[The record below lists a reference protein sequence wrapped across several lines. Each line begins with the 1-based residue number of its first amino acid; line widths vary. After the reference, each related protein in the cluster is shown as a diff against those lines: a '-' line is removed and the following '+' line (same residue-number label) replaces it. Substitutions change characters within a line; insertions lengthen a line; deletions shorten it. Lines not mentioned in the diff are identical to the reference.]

1 MSESDK
7 GEKTPDDQ
15 NVQPEN
21 IDQQVP
27 AVSSVPML
35 EQIRNQITGAFKR
48 ALYAF
53 NIGHLLLTLLVLH
66 IFAMSFP
73 NTGSSP
79 QYVFDEAYYVPA
91 AKDLLNLVPSNL
103 EHPFFG
109 KIWGALGIY
118 LFGNDFFGWRIFYV
132 FVGVAAVWAMYE
144 LALVFF
150 SKEKALLAASMLG
163 FETLFF
169 IHTSLALLEGP
180 PILFALI
187 GFLAY
192 FKKHYYVSA
201 FAFGLSILS
210 KEWGIYFVA
219 ALFFY
224 HVWATRH
231 VTASKL
237 LSSNSLKSLIVFIII
252 VVAVIGIPLQA
263 YDLVYHPYEST
274 LSTVGTVVYVNQTS
288 GLTVTTTTTTNSHS
302 DYVNYF
308 WQNFEYY
315 YSYHTSLTISQN
327 DLQDKWDHLAWYW
340 ILPLDVNPSQYYVT
354 TVTVTT
360 TSSNGTVLTKTE
372 LHPIDWQGIG
382 NLVIWYSIWII
393 VPVIIFKAIRRTAT
407 QLDALILALI
417 TGTYVPNLVLSGVY
431 HRVVYAFYFVNT
443 DPALALGIPMVIT
456 FISPDS
462 VKLQRLLAAL
472 WLGAAILFFILFFPV
487 HPADFR

>member
-7 GEKTPDDQ
+7 VDTPASGQ
-15 NVQPEN
+15 NGQTEN
-21 IDQQVP
+21 IVQQVP
-27 AVSSVPML
+27 ERVPVPWNQ
-35 EQIRNQITGAFKR
+35 QIRIELTKLFSR
-48 ALYAF
+48 IVYAF
-53 NIGHLLLTLLVLH
+53 NIGHLLLVLLALH

-73 NTGSSP
+73 NGSS

-91 AKDLLNLVPSNL
+91 SSDLLHFIPSNL

-132 FVGVAAVWAMYE
+132 LIGVAAVWALYE

-169 IHTSLALLEGP
+169 IHTSLLLLEGP

-192 FKKHYYVSA
+192 FKKHYYISA
-201 FAFGLSILS
+201 FAFGLSVLS

-224 HVWATRH
+224 HAWATRH
-231 VTASKL
+231 VPQQKL
-237 LSSNSLKSLIVFIII
+237 LSSSSLKTIIVFIII
-252 VVAVIGIPLQA
+252 VLAVIGVPLQI
-263 YDLVYHPYEST
+263 YDAVYHPYEST
-274 LSTVGTVVYVNQTS
+274 ISTVGTVLIVNQTS
-288 GLTVTTTTTTNSHS
+288 GQTVTTTTTSNTHS
-302 DYVNYF
+302 NYVNFF

-315 YSYHTSLTISQN
+315 YTYHSSLIISSG
-327 DLQDKWDHLAWYW
+327 DLQDPWDHLAWYW
-340 ILPLDVNPSQYYVT
+340 VLPLDVNPSQYYVT

-360 TSSNGTVLTKTE
+360 TAANGTVLTKTL

-382 NLVIWYSIWII
+382 NLVIWYSFWII
-393 VPVIIFKAIRRTAT
+393 VPVILFKAVRRMAT
-407 QLDALILALI
+407 QLDALILCLI
-417 TGTYVPNLVLSGVY
+417 GFTYGPNIILSAVF
-431 HRVVYAFYFVNT
+431 HRVVYAFYFINT

-462 VKLQRLLAAL
+462 MKLQRLLAAL
-472 WLGAAILFFILFFPV
+472 WLGGAIFFFILFFPV